1 MEQTRSGRSFA
12 VDFAALG
19 FLRERSMHG
28 YELRD
33 RLSHGLGALWRI
45 ASSQLYSVL
54 HRLEERGWIDS
65 RVESDSGRPA
75 RTVYAITPAGTRA
88 FEAWITS
95 PAEHLRDVRVEFLG
109 KIYFLRRLS
118 PERIA
123 AFVDSQIRVLENL
136 ESKLSHRGR
145 LESDDVG
152 LGEIAVSFRT
162 KQIRSLIEW
171 LKESKCMLGETGSRT

>member
-1 MEQTRSGRSFA
+1 MEHVRSGRSFA

-19 FLRERSMHG
+19 FFRERPMHG

-33 RLSHGLGALWRI
+33 RLSQGLGALWRI

-54 HRLEERGWIDS
+54 HGLEGRGWIDS
-65 RVESDSGRPA
+65 HVESDSGRPA

-95 PAEHLRDVRVEFLG
+95 PVEHLRDVRVEFLA

-123 AFVDSQIRVLENL
+123 TFVDAQIRVLENL
-136 ESKLSHRGR
+136 ESKLSRRGR
-145 LESDDVG
+145 LQSDDVG

-162 KQIRSLIEW
+162 KQTRSLIEW
-171 LKESKCMLGETGSRT
+171 LKESECALEETENRT